1 LITLRVGLTSIIHPP
16 AGKKMMP
23 EKLARTQFIGPSK
36 NRRRLNR
43 DGSLLQ
49 QALSLALAA
58 IEVIIAG

>member
-1 LITLRVGLTSIIHPP
+1 
-16 AGKKMMP
+16 MMP